1 MDRSRRRF
9 LTALPAVGLLR
20 RLDGSAQSADSSAD
34 PLGVRAD
41 FPAADKSLYLDAA
54 YITPTPLP
62 VADAGRAF
70 ADSKAHQPISLGDML
85 ARTDQVRAAFATLIG
100 AQPAEIGFL
109 FSTSE
114 GENIVAQAIGLTR
127 GDNIVVDELHYN
139 TSFVLYR
146 HLEAT
151 RGVELRIVKARDGGV
166 TAADFAPL
174 VDRRTKIVSVA
185 WVSHQN
191 GFRHDLPPLAELA
204 HRHGAWL
211 YADAVQAVGMFP
223 IDVKAS
229 GVDVMTT
236 GTYKWLLG
244 SYGVAPFY
252 VRAELLDRIAPD
264 RMGALHVERTLPDFR
279 YEIYKTAKKFDYATL
294 AFGPVYQLGAALQY
308 LDRVGVAAHRTSH
321 GRPGA
326 AAGRRAARAR
336 RDRAHA
342 GRQPVVDRRVP
353 QSGRCRPHAHR
364 ARTVAHP
371 RQRARERHANPRLA
385 GPLQHRRR
393 HPSVPRGRRRVEGAP
408 RVGLASRAGLLRSR
422 APVAS
427 LGRRAR
433 FASRR

>member
-1 MDRSRRRF
+1 MNGSRRQF
-9 LTALPAVGLLR
+9 LAALSTAGLLKPVVVR
-20 RLDGSAQSADSSAD
+20 TQATASPSD

-54 YITPTPLP
+54 YITPNPLP
-62 VADAGRAF
+62 VVEAGRAF
-70 ADSKAHQPISLGDML
+70 VESKAHQPISLGEML
-85 ARTDQVRAAFATLIG
+85 GRTDQVREGFARLIG
-100 AQPAEIGFL
+100 AQPSEIGFL

-114 GENIVAQAIGLTR
+114 GENIVAQALGLTR
-127 GDNIVVDELHYN
+127 GDNVVVDELHYN

-223 IDVKAS
+223 IDIKAS
-229 GVDVMTT
+229 AVDVMTT

-252 VRAELLDRIAPD
+252 VRAELLDRITPD

-308 LDRVGVAAHRTSH
+308 LDRVGVARI
-321 GRPGA
+321 
-326 AAGRRAARAR
+326 
-336 RDRAHA
+336 
-342 GRQPVVDRRVP
+342 
-353 QSGRCRPHAHR
+353 
-364 ARTVAHP
+364 
-371 RQRARERHANPRLA
+371 ERHT
-385 GPLQHRRR
+385 
-393 HPSVPRGRRRVEGAP
+393 
-408 RVGLASRAGLLRSR
+408 VGLAQQLADGLRGRGVTVLTPAGNQSAIVAFRNPADAARTRTVLEQSRTRVSVRENGTQIRVSPALYNTSDD
-422 APVAS
+422 V
-427 LGRRAR
+427 RRFLEVVDELKAR
-433 FASRR
+433 K

>member
-1 MDRSRRRF
+1 MDHSRRRF
-9 LTALPAVGLLR
+9 LAALPAAGLLK
-20 RLDGSAQSADSSAD
+20 RLDSTAQPTTSASD

-54 YITPTPLP
+54 YITPNPLP
-62 VADAGRAF
+62 VAEAGRTF
-70 ADSKAHQPISLGDML
+70 AESKAHQPISLSDML
-85 ARTDQVRAAFATLIG
+85 ARTDQVREAFAKLIG

-114 GENIVAQAIGLTR
+114 GENIVAQALGLTR
-127 GDNIVVDELHYN
+127 GDNVVVDELHYN

-151 RGVELRIVKARDGGV
+151 RDVELRIVKARDGGV
-166 TAADFAPL
+166 TAADFAPV

-211 YADAVQAVGMFP
+211 YADAIQAVGMFP

-252 VRAELLDRIAPD
+252 VRAELLDRITPD

-308 LDRVGVAAHRTSH
+308 LDRVGVARIERH
-321 GRPGA
+321 
-326 AAGRRAARAR
+326 
-336 RDRAHA
+336 
-342 GRQPVVDRRVP
+342 
-353 QSGRCRPHAHR
+353 
-364 ARTVAHP
+364 TVGLA
-371 RQRARERHANPRLA
+371 QQLADGLRAREVTVLTPVGNQSAIVAFRNPADAARTRTVLEQSRTRVSVRENGTQIRVSPA
-385 GPLQHRRR
+385 LYNTSDDVRRFLEVVDELR
-393 HPSVPRGRRRVEGAP
+393 TRRG
-408 RVGLASRAGLLRSR
+408 
-422 APVAS
+422 
-427 LGRRAR
+427 
-433 FASRR
+433 

>member
-1 MDRSRRRF
+1 MDASRRRF
-9 LTALPAVGLLR
+9 LAAFPAAGLWR
-20 RLDGSAQSADSSAD
+20 PGAAGAQAPGGATD
-34 PLGVRAD
+34 PLDVRKD

-62 VADAGRAF
+62 VAEAGRAF
-70 ADSKAHQPISLGDML
+70 ADSKSHQPISLGDML
-85 ARTDQVRAAFATLIG
+85 ARTDQVRDAFARLIG

-114 GENIVAQAIGLTR
+114 GENIVTQAIGLAR
-127 GDNIVVDELHYN
+127 GDNVVVDELHYN

-166 TAADFAPL
+166 SAADFAPL
-174 VDRRTKIVSVA
+174 VDRRTRIVSVA

-191 GFRHDLPPLAELA
+191 GFRHDMPPLAALA
-204 HRHGAWL
+204 HKHGAWL

-252 VRAELLDRIAPD
+252 VRAELVDRITPD
-264 RMGALHVERTLPDFR
+264 RWGALHVERTLPDHR

-308 LDRVGVAAHRTSH
+308 LERVGVARI
-321 GRPGA
+321 
-326 AAGRRAARAR
+326 
-336 RDRAHA
+336 
-342 GRQPVVDRRVP
+342 
-353 QSGRCRPHAHR
+353 
-364 ARTVAHP
+364 
-371 RQRARERHANPRLA
+371 ERHT
-385 GPLQHRRR
+385 
-393 HPSVPRGRRRVEGAP
+393 
-408 RVGLASRAGLLRSR
+408 VGLAQTIADGLRARGIAVLTPDGNQSAIVAFRNPADAARTRAVLDTSRTKVSVRENGTQIRVSPALYNTADDVRRFLD
-422 APVAS
+422 VAS
-427 LGRRAR
+427 ELR
-433 FASRR
+433 